1 MLKVY
6 FVIFMAAIFWIFDWA
21 LNLIGTFLLW
31 PI

>member
-21 LNLIGTFLLW
+21 INLLSGMVL
-31 PI
+31 